1 MEVTMPTAAVP
12 EDGARATS
20 RTEEFES
27 WMAARQRRLLHLAFL
42 LTGDVHTAEDL
53 VQTTL
58 AKLYLAWDRVDKD
71 GNVDA
76 YARRI
81 LTNEHASLWRRPWK
95 RRELSTD
102 DFAGYEPSADDA
114 QYDGTGAALW
124 AAVGDLPPRQR
135 TVIALRYYEQL
146 SEAETAA
153 TLGVS
158 VGTVK
163 SQASRAIATLRARLG
178 EAASGWEDLS

>member
-12 EDGARATS
+12 DEGARATT
-20 RTEEFES
+20 RTDEFES
-27 WMAARQRRLLHLAFL
+27 WMVARQRRLLHLAFL

-95 RRELSTD
+95 RREVSTD
-102 DFAGYEPSADDA
+102 DFAVHEPSAVDA
-114 QYDGTGAALW
+114 AYDGTGAALW
-124 AAVGDLPPRQR
+124 TAVRALPPRQR

-146 SEAETAA
+146 TEAETAA
-153 TLGVS
+153 TLGIS

-163 SQASRAIATLRARLG
+163 SQASRAIATLRTRLG
-178 EAASGWEDLS
+178 DAANEWEELS